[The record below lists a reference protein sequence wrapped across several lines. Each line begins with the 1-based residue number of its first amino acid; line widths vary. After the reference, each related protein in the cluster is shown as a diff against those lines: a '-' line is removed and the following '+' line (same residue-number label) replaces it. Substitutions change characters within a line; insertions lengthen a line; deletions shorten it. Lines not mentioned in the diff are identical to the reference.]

1 MKNLGG
7 AARVAGMVRLM
18 ASIMTGA
25 MAKNRKKKFPDVPAA
40 DR

>member
-7 AARVAGMVRLM
+7 AARVAGVVRLM
-18 ASIMTGA
+18 ASIMIGA
-25 MAKNRKKKFPDVPAA
+25 MAKGEAKKSDVPAA